1 MLFVLDD
8 FVVLVAGFRVDGD
21 EVAMGYMRIDD
32 FWLDVFS
39 EIDRIQR

>member
-21 EVAMGYMRIDD
+21 KVAMGYMRIDD